1 MKAKFLVVLAT
12 VAVVGSGGALAQQGP
27 IVIGV
32 STPKTGPLATAS
44 EWEMWGVDLALEE
57 INAAGGLL
65 GRKVEI
71 MVLDNKCNP
80 SEGVNVANKLVEAK
94 VVAIEGAHCSS
105 PHLATMKIIADAKI
119 PMVTGIASNPQITD
133 LAGPGRNEYAFR
145 ISPGDA
151 AMMDALGSYI
161 GGKKLFK
168 TVAIVSEDTDFGRG
182 GADAFK
188 AVAGKAGIEIV
199 SSDFHAQGAPD
210 FTTIVTRLQQ
220 LKPDGIATF
229 QTSTDSINFLRQAM
243 QVGLKIPYTGRIEL
257 GGRNQPIIEA
267 GGMEK
272 SISAWTYNAEIDA
285 PQNKAF
291 VEKIMKRHNSKPYL
305 QTWGGY
311 DGMRVIF
318 EGIKA
323 AGSTDGPKIKD
334 AIKNLTFTNVMGKTV
349 KFDDHNSA
357 GHFVVLQTVVDKKV
371 GVADIVEV
379 K

>member
-1 MKAKFLVVLAT
+1 MRVKFWVAAAAAATMSVGWALVGTA
-12 VAVVGSGGALAQQGP
+12 GAQQGP

-44 EWEMWGVDLALEE
+44 EWEMWGVDLPLEE

-105 PHLATMKIIADAKI
+105 PHLVSMKIIAEAKI
-119 PMVTGIASNPQITD
+119 PMVTGIASNPQITE

-210 FTTIVTRLQQ
+210 FTSIPTRLQQ
-220 LKPDGIATF
+220 RKPDGIATF

-243 QVGLKIPYTGRIEL
+243 QVRLRFPHTGPTHL
-257 GGRNQPIIEA
+257 G
-267 GGMEK
+267 
-272 SISAWTYNAEIDA
+272 A
-285 PQNKAF
+285 P
-291 VEKIMKRHNSKPYL
+291 
-305 QTWGGY
+305 
-311 DGMRVIF
+311 
-318 EGIKA
+318 
-323 AGSTDGPKIKD
+323 
-334 AIKNLTFTNVMGKTV
+334 
-349 KFDDHNSA
+349 
-357 GHFVVLQTVVDKKV
+357 
-371 GVADIVEV
+371 
-379 K
+379 

>member
-1 MKAKFLVVLAT
+1 MRVKFW
-12 VAVVGSGGALAQQGP
+12 VAAAAASFWGVGAALAQP

-119 PMVTGIASNPQITD
+119 PMVTGIASNPQITE

-145 ISPGDA
+145 ISPGDV

-210 FTTIVTRLQQ
+210 FTSILTRLQQ
-220 LKPDGIATF
+220 RKPDGIATF

-272 SISAWTYNAEIDA
+272 SISAWTYNAEIDS

-323 AGSTDGPKIKD
+323 AGSTDGTKIKD